1 MIRIDKHKIYES
13 HGYHFINFVDLS
25 KEQKEIVLSWRN
37 HDKVRNMMVNKEPI
51 SLNNHLKFIEGLKE
65 REDCYYWLVED
76 PSGVEVGVLDIIHVD
91 YDNDEGEI
99 GYYINP
105 EESGKGFEF
114 MIECNYFVY
123 SQLQLGNNLVTVN
136 VNNKDILLFIK
147 YIGST
152 LESVEKIGDDL
163 FYVNKHGKGDYLVNH
178 YDEFNILDYARFV
191 KKNKNTIFF
200 NLI

>member
-13 HGYHFINFVDLS
+13 HGYHFINFLDLS
-25 KEQKEIVLSWRN
+25 KEQKKMVLSWRN
-37 HDKVRNMMVNKEPI
+37 HDKVRNMMVNRDPI
-51 SLNNHLKFIEGLKE
+51 SLDNHLKFIEGLKE
-65 REDCYYWLVED
+65 RTDCYYWIVED
-76 PSGVEVGVLDIIHVD
+76 PSGDEVGVLDLIHVD
-91 YDNDEGEI
+91 YDKDEGEI
-99 GYYINP
+99 GFYINP

-136 VNNKDILLFIK
+136 INNKDILLFNK
-147 YIGST
+147 YLGST
-152 LESVEKIGDDL
+152 FESVEKIGNDL

-191 KKNKNTIFF
+191 KRNKSIKLF
-200 NLI
+200 NL

>member
-13 HGYHFINFVDLS
+13 HGYHFINFLDLS
-25 KEQKEIVLSWRN
+25 KEQKKMVLSWRN
-37 HDKVRNMMVNKEPI
+37 HDKVRNMMVNRDPI
-51 SLNNHLKFIEGLKE
+51 SLDNHLKFIEGLKE
-65 REDCYYWLVED
+65 RTDCYYWIVED
-76 PSGVEVGVLDIIHVD
+76 PSGDEVGVLDLIHVD
-91 YDNDEGEI
+91 YDKDEGEI

-136 VNNKDILLFIK
+136 INNKDILLFNK
-147 YIGST
+147 YLGST
-152 LESVEKIGDDL
+152 FESVEKIGDEF

-191 KKNKNTIFF
+191 KKYKNIKLFD
-200 NLI
+200 L